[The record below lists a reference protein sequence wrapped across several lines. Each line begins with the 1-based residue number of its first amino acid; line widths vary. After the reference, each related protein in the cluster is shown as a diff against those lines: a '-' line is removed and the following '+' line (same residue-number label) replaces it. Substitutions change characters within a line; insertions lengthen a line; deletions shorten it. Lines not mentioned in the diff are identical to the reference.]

1 MTDGLTDGELIRR
14 FKDGD
19 DSGFMRLVERYQ
31 DIMFRLSVGQGF
43 DEEQAADITQEVFM
57 RAWSRLRKWKPGKG
71 KPFTWLFR
79 TMMNI
84 WSETRRKPRMV
95 SGFSHPE
102 HSELSTGKTG
112 DSMHE
117 LSAIRRIVLALPTRQ
132 RQVIWLHFFEDMSLR
147 DTADLLGIPV
157 GTVKSNYHKALV
169 ALRRAYDDR
178 EGLIAADPK
187 TSRKRI

>member
-1 MTDGLTDGELIRR
+1 MTDDLTDGELIRR

-71 KPFTWLFR
+71 KPFTWLYR

-102 HSELSTGKTG
+102 HSELSTEEPVIPC
-112 DSMHE
+112 MN
-117 LSAIRRIVLALPTRQ
+117 SAQFVVLFSLFRPGRGRSYGFIFSRTCHCGIRPIFSESPWER
-132 RQVIWLHFFEDMSLR
+132 
-147 DTADLLGIPV
+147 
-157 GTVKSNYHKALV
+157 
-169 ALRRAYDDR
+169 
-178 EGLIAADPK
+178 
-187 TSRKRI
+187 

>member
-1 MTDGLTDGELIRR
+1 MTDDLTDGELIRR

-31 DIMFRLSVGQGF
+31 DIIFRLSVGQGF

-71 KPFTWLFR
+71 KPFTWLYR

-102 HSELSTGKTG
+102 YHELSTGKTG

-132 RQVIWLHFFEDMSLR
+132 RQVVWLHFFEDMSLR

-178 EGLIAADPK
+178 ERSIAADPK